1 MHSQKKTA
9 KENTG
14 EKVIVLRRFQWV
26 STAPV
31 TSGKKSLL
39 LDLAFNKPCTQPVKG
54 KFCFTRWE
62 HFLAFVI
69 FRVEKREGNQRGA
82 PVT

>member
-14 EKVIVLRRFQWV
+14 EKVIVLRRFQQV
-26 STAPV
+26 SPAPV
-31 TSGKKSLL
+31 TSGKKSL
-39 LDLAFNKPCTQPVKG
+39 LDLAFNKPCTQPVKV

-69 FRVEKREGNQRGA
+69 FRVEKQEGNQLGA